1 MNRKVISLL
10 AILAMLCTMFT
21 FAMPQIAVAAE
32 NYPQYKDHVT
42 AIENGHDGKNW
53 SISEPADWLAMI
65 ETAGATAVGET
76 YFDGVT
82 FHLTQNINFNNEA
95 MLQLGTAETDT
106 TKIAHPRYFS
116 GTINGHGF
124 GFDNIFI
131 KNYHGATS
139 GLINQ
144 LGNCSFIDFG
154 VNSGD
159 INRNSGNGPTSV
171 STFGAVSTGCT
182 VNFTRVWSGAN
193 IRSLANG
200 HASALVGAPAEDV
213 EATINV
219 NGFVFDGLLAIDR
232 DESTDPLRTAYG
244 VVGSSSNDITGT
256 HSYRNILVDG
266 VVSNPKKANGSI
278 NASTSDYVDHAEPTP
293 PFGMFEFVTKK
304 PAVFENI
311 YGIIGERGGLKKLA
325 TPYFI
330 GTVAQSDDALLK
342 TDAMEAAWMINRAQ
356 TGEGADAVYYGLND
370 EGKIRPIPEGR
381 SEGKIVGIT
390 VEIEDITRNV
400 CVKPG
405 STVDL
410 KAALGYTSEVSF
422 TSTSADC
429 TISGTEVTVGT
440 DDVTVQM
447 TNSCVGHDFDYEQ
460 GDKKHTAVCS
470 ECNHQVT
477 EDCTLT
483 NCTQNALDWNA
494 YTHTGTCNCG
504 NGFSEVCDYVYTKTE
519 SGYKYICSCG
529 RTADAAAPMVAGD
542 VKGDGKVDLTDAI
555 ALLKKL
561 VNNDATIN
569 ERNADV
575 DGNGGAPDI
584 VDVKK
589 IILFFLKD
597 KKTVDA
603 FEAIEQRVNEANFYN
618 EKNINYGN
626 LKMDGEE
633 GTNERYVRTEYI
645 SVSEGNKI
653 VFGPVRK
660 TQAVLGHFY
669 DADGNAIELINV
681 NNEKL
686 NTEYAFKATIQE
698 KDVEIQADGS
708 VVGELKTKEVDGMLM
723 VSITAP
729 EGAAYVRLQAN
740 AKEEDQFYIRIN
752 NEFSLADYQCRT
764 NSDANAL
771 TNIEK
776 DQMFLVVG
784 DSLCSAAADPDNKGW
799 RGRIVRDYGVV
810 TSYSA
815 QGGSALSTIRYLK
828 ANDDANLD
836 TDTSIN
842 SRQCIVNQINEW
854 RDSGRPFEY
863 ILLEGGGNDCS
874 QDAEVGYWLNDD
886 PSTGVKLFN
895 PTSYDPKDFA
905 PESTFVGG
913 LERAIYS
920 AIKTYGDTAAI
931 GFMSIYDGP
940 YYGTSGKFAGMGKYF
955 EHAQEICDKWGVPYL
970 DLYTILDEEKFNSR
984 PMTEGKAN
992 YDPTGLTTDG
1002 IHANPD
1008 GYDVMQ
1014 EYIGPF
1020 VTGIVPEEMKDE
1032 ITDTMRPVD
1041 QEIFLEIQQY
1051 EDIDKVI
1058 GMKK

>member
-1 MNRKVISLL
+1 MMKRRVISLL
-10 AILAMLCTMFT
+10 AMVAMICTMVV
-21 FAMPQIAVAAE
+21 FAMPTTVVAAE

-42 AIENGHDGKNW
+42 ATANGHDGKNW

-65 ETAGATAVGET
+65 ETAAATPVGET

-82 FHLTQNINFNNEA
+82 FHLTQNINFSGVA
-95 MLQLGTAETDT
+95 MLQLGTAEADTDKT
-106 TKIAHPRYFS
+106 AFPRYFG

-124 GFDNIFI
+124 GFDNILI
-131 KNYHGATS
+131 KNTESVTS
-139 GLINQ
+139 GLINR

-390 VEIEDITRNV
+390 VEIENITKSV
-400 CVKPG
+400 CLKPG

-422 TSTSADC
+422 EKVAGDC
-429 TISGTEVTVGT
+429 TINGTEVTVGT
-440 DDVTVQM
+440 DDVTVKM
-447 TNSCVGHDFDYEQ
+447 TNSCTDHNFDYTQ

-477 EDCTLT
+477 EACVLT
-483 NCTQNALDWNA
+483 NCTQNPLDWNV
-494 YTHTGTCNCG
+494 YTHTGTCECG
-504 NGFSEVCDYVYTKTE
+504 NGFSEPCDYVHTKTND
-519 SGYKYICSCG
+519 GYKYVCSCG
-529 RTADAAAPMVAGD
+529 RTADAEAPVVAGD
-542 VKGDGKVDLTDAI
+542 INDNSAVDLVDAI
-555 ALLKKL
+555 QLLKKA
-561 VNNDATIN
+561 VGMTVSIND
-569 ERNADV
+569 RNADV
-575 DGNGGAPDI
+575 DGNNVVGI
-584 VDVKK
+584 NDVYK
-589 IILFFLKD
+589 IILYFMKD
-597 KKTVDA
+597 AEVMA
-603 FEAIEQRVNEANFYN
+603 EFEATQARANGSNFYN
-618 EKNINYGN
+618 EETIESGN
-626 LKMDGEE
+626 LKMDGTE
-633 GTNERYVRTEYI
+633 GTNERYIRTNYI
-645 SVSEGNKI
+645 SVSQGNKI

-660 TQAVLGHFY
+660 AQAVLGHFY
-669 DADGNAIELINV
+669 DAEGNTIELINI

-708 VVGELKTKEVDGMLM
+708 VVGELKTKVVDGMLM

-940 YYGTSGKFAGMGKYF
+940 YYGTSGKFAGMGNYF

-992 YDPTGLTTDG
+992 YDPTGLTIDG
-1002 IHANPD
+1002 IHANSD

-1041 QEIFLEIQQY
+1041 QEIFLKIQQY
-1051 EDIDKVI
+1051 KDLDKVI
-1058 GMKK
+1058 GP

>member
-1 MNRKVISLL
+1 MRRRVISLL
-10 AILAMLCTMFT
+10 AVFAMICSMAV
-21 FAMPQIAVAAE
+21 FAMPEIAVAAE
-32 NYPQYKDHVT
+32 TYPQYKDHVT
-42 AIENGHDGKNW
+42 ATANGHDGKNW
-53 SISEPADWLAMI
+53 SISESADWLAMI
-65 ETAGATAVGET
+65 ETAGATEVGET

-82 FHLTQNINFNNEA
+82 FHLTTNIDFNNVA
-95 MLQLGTAETDT
+95 MLQLGTAEADTDKT
-106 TKIAHPRYFS
+106 AHPRYFG
-116 GTINGHGF
+116 GTINGHGY
-124 GFDNIFI
+124 GFDNILI
-131 KNYHGATS
+131 KDVESTTS
-139 GLINQ
+139 GLINR

-154 VNSGD
+154 VNSGN
-159 INRNSGNGPTSV
+159 INRNSGNGPSSV
-171 STFGAVSTGCT
+171 STFGAVTAGCT

-200 HASALVGAPAEDV
+200 HASALVGAPAGDV

-232 DESTDPLRTAYG
+232 DESTDALHTAYG

-266 VVSNPKKANGSI
+266 VVSNPKKKSGSI
-278 NASTSDYVDHAEPTP
+278 NASASDYVDHAEPTP

-304 PAVFENI
+304 PAVFENV
-311 YGIIGERGGLKKLA
+311 YGITGERDGFQKLS

-342 TDAMEAAWMINRAQ
+342 TDALEAAWTINNAQ
-356 TGEGADAVYYGLND
+356 TGEGPDAVYYELND
-370 EGKIRPIPEGR
+370 EGKIRPIAEGK

-390 VEIEDITRNV
+390 VEIEDITKMV

-410 KAALGYTSEVSF
+410 KTELGYKKDISF
-422 TSTSADC
+422 ELVEGTC
-429 TISGTEVTVGT
+429 TIDGTKVTVGT
-440 DDVTVQM
+440 GDVTLKM
-447 TNSCVGHDFDYEQ
+447 TNTCVDHDFDYTQ
-460 GDKKHTAVCS
+460 GDKKHTAICS
-470 ECNHQVT
+470 ICNHQVT
-477 EDCTLT
+477 ENCKLT
-483 NCTQNALDWNA
+483 NCTQNELDWNT
-494 YTHTGTCNCG
+494 YTHTGTCACG

-519 SGYKYICSCG
+519 GGYEYVCSCG
-529 RTADAAAPMVAGD
+529 RTADASAPMVAGD
-542 VKGDGKVDLTDAI
+542 VTEDGVVDLIDAI
-555 ALLKKL
+555 RLLKKA
-561 VNNDATIN
+561 VGQNVTIN

-575 DGNGGAPDI
+575 DGDNDCQ
-584 VDVKK
+584 VLDVRK
-589 IILFFLKD
+589 IILYYMNVS
-597 KKTVDA
+597 TVKA
-603 FEAIEQRVNEANFYN
+603 EFEAAEARVNGANFYN
-618 EKNINYGN
+618 EETTEVGN
-626 LKMDGEE
+626 LKMDGTE
-633 GTNERYVRTEYI
+633 GTNERYIRTNYI

-660 TQAVLGHFY
+660 AQAVLGHFY
-669 DADGNAIELINV
+669 DADGNAIELINI

-698 KDVEIQADGS
+698 KDVEILEDGS
-708 VVGELKTKEVDGMLM
+708 VVGELETKVVDGMLM

-729 EGAAYVRLQAN
+729 ADAAYVRLQAN
-740 AKEEDQFYIRIN
+740 AKEADQFYIRIN

-764 NSDANAL
+764 AGDADTL

-784 DSLCSAAADPDNKGW
+784 DSLCSAAADPTDKGW

-886 PSTGVKLFN
+886 PNTGVKLFN

-931 GFMSIYDGP
+931 GYMSIYNGP
-940 YYGTSGKFAGMGKYF
+940 YYGTSGKFGNMGKYF
-955 EHAQEICDKWGVPYL
+955 QYAKEICDKWGVPYL
-970 DLYTILDEEKFNSR
+970 DLYTILDEDTFNSR

-1002 IHANPD
+1002 IHANGD

-1032 ITDTMRPVD
+1032 ITETMRPVD

-1051 EDIDKVI
+1051 EDLDKVI
-1058 GMKK
+1058 GPQK